1 MMRFFYLLKVILD
14 FLYILRYNINMK
26 KILFMCLLI
35 IVIMPSVF
43 ALDIYRDI
51 IQPGQNLV
59 GSSYRNGGTSPS
71 GFDCSGF
78 ITYLYKKY
86 VPGLPRV
93 SRNMAGYGRYVKRD
107 SIIPG
112 DLIFFAT
119 GSSSGI
125 THVAIYIGQNSI
137 IHAISNGPNRGVTIT
152 SLSAR
157 YWQSR
162 YHSAVRI
169 ASESVST
176 GNGSA
181 GSSSTDTEKG
191 IVSDIQFSRG
201 TYTGEVLRG
210 EPEGKG
216 ILLMNNGDKYEGNFL
231 NGIFEGRG
239 TYTWADGRSHSGE
252 FYKGEIVDASV
263 ADKDENYLIK
273 KDSPWETWDG
283 IVEGDFGLWLQQDKD
298 AFKEWKKNN

>member
-1 MMRFFYLLKVILD
+1 
-14 FLYILRYNINMK
+14 MK
-26 KILFMCLLI
+26 KILLLYLFIFI
-35 IVIMPSVF
+35 ILSSLF
-43 ALDIYRDI
+43 SLDIYKDI
-51 IQPGQNLV
+51 ILPGQSLV
-59 GSSYRNGGTSPS
+59 GTSYRNGGTSPS

-86 VPGLPRV
+86 VPALPRV
-93 SRNMAGYGRYVKRD
+93 SRNMAGFGEPVKRD

-112 DLIFFAT
+112 DLVFFAT

-125 THVAIYIGQNSI
+125 THVAVYIGQNSI

-169 ASESVST
+169 VDNSISSVSGT
-176 GNGSA
+176 T
-181 GSSSTDTEKG
+181 SSTNTDTSQA
-191 IVSDIQFSRG
+191 ISSVSNVQFSRG
-201 TYTGEVLRG
+201 KYSGEVLAG
-210 EPEGKG
+210 EPEGQG
-216 ILLMNNGDKYEGNFL
+216 ILLMNNGDRYDGTFSKGT
-231 NGIFEGRG
+231 FEGKG
-239 TYTWADGRSHSGE
+239 TYIWADGTSHTGE
-252 FYKGEIVDASV
+252 FHKGKIVDTSV
-263 ADKDENYLIK
+263 TSNGENYLLK

-283 IVEGDFGLWLQQDKD
+283 VVEGDFNLWLQQDHD

>member
-1 MMRFFYLLKVILD
+1 
-14 FLYILRYNINMK
+14 MK
-26 KILFMCLLI
+26 KILFLIFILLI
-35 IVIMPSVF
+35 VLSSSF
-43 ALDIYRDI
+43 ALDIYKDI
-51 IQPGQNLV
+51 IQPGQSLV
-59 GSSYRNGGTSPS
+59 GSSYRNGGISPS

-93 SRNMAGYGRYVKRD
+93 SRTMAGFGEPVRRN

-112 DLIFFAT
+112 DLVFFAT

-169 ASESVST
+169 VDSSGSGPVNNASTDSSNIKSSVS
-176 GNGSA
+176 N
-181 GSSSTDTEKG
+181 
-191 IVSDIQFSRG
+191 IQFSRG
-201 TYTGEVLRG
+201 KYSGEVLAG
-210 EPEGKG
+210 EPEGQG
-216 ILLMNNGDKYEGNFL
+216 TLLMNNDDKYEGSFSS
-231 NGIFEGRG
+231 GTFEGRG
-239 TYTWADGRSHSGE
+239 TYTWADGTNYTGE
-252 FYKGEIVDASV
+252 FHKGQIVDTAV
-263 ADKDENYLIK
+263 ANKGENYLLK
-273 KDSPWETWDG
+273 RDSPWETWDG
-283 IVEGDFGLWLQQDKD
+283 VVEGDFSLWLQQDQD

>member
-1 MMRFFYLLKVILD
+1 
-14 FLYILRYNINMK
+14 MK
-26 KILFMCLLI
+26 KILLLFILFLVI
-35 IVIMPSVF
+35 ISNTF
-43 ALDIYRDI
+43 SLDIYKDI
-51 IQPGQNLV
+51 IQPGQALV
-59 GSSYRNGGTSPS
+59 GSSYRNGGVSPS

-93 SRNMAGYGRYVKRD
+93 SRTMAGYGEPVKRG

-169 ASESVST
+169 VDSSISS
-176 GNGSA
+176 GSGTA
-181 GSSSTDTEKG
+181 STDTSH
-191 IVSDIQFSRG
+191 ITSSVSNIQFSRG
-201 TYTGEVLRG
+201 KYSGEVLAG
-210 EPEGKG
+210 EPEGQG
-216 ILLMNNGDKYEGNFL
+216 TLLMNNGDKYEGSFSK
-231 NGIFEGRG
+231 GTFEGQG
-239 TYTWADGRSHSGE
+239 KYTWSEGKIYTGE
-252 FYKGEIVDASV
+252 FHNGKIVDTIV
-263 ADKDENYLIK
+263 AQKDENYLLK
-273 KDSPWETWDG
+273 KDSPWETFDG
-283 IVEGDFGLWLQQDKD
+283 VVEGDFGLWLEQDKN